1 MIEIYVNNSPCHM
14 TYMYRYQSSCICFRI
29 HMIHNISR
37 KNDIEHISYYIL
49 QNKIAM
55 VKKLHVLSYH
65 DNSTFLHMILN
76 TYIIAISI
84 IMYLCV
90 SIGCYPII

>member
-14 TYMYRYQSSCICFRI
+14 TYMYRCHSSCICFRI

-76 TYIIAISI
+76 TYIIAIST